1 MGGEGYSLGD
11 LAAVT
16 RCNDNGGF
24 GGDGGGWWALIVLFA
39 LFGGWGGGFGG
50 FGGGRGEAVTEA
62 GLCNAMNFNDLANSV
77 GRMNDVV
84 QANQRQTDNA
94 ICNLGYTQLAQFNQ
108 LGTQLAECCCTTQRA
123 IDGVNYNAA
132 MNASA
137 IMQNDTANTQK
148 ILDKL
153 CENEARAMQNRIN
166 QLELNQ
172 ALQGVVRYPQGF
184 TYTAGNS
191 PFCGCNSGCCCGN
204 GSY

>member
-50 FGGGRGEAVTEA
+50 FGGSRGEAVTEA
-62 GLCNAMNFNDLANSV
+62 GLCNAMNFNDLAGTV
-77 GRMNDVV
+77 GRGFDQNV
-84 QANQRQTDNA
+84 
-94 ICNLGYTQLAQFNQ
+94 QLAMQAQRDLCEGLSAVTSLISQSRFDAQ
-108 LGTQLAECCCTTQRA
+108 QCCCETQRA
-123 IDGVNYNAA
+123 IDGVNYNNA
-132 MNASA
+132 MHASA

-153 CENEARAMQNRIN
+153 CENETKALQARVN
-166 QLELNQ
+166 QLELQ
-172 ALQGVVRYPQGF
+172 AAMANVVRYPSGF

-191 PFCGCNSGCCCGN
+191 PFCGCNSGCGCG
-204 GSY
+204 GQF